1 MTYKNL
7 VKWAKSLGVNVERGR
22 GTTIEVWKT
31 SDIISVADSVKEAIQ
46 TVYEVS
52 DESASA

>member
-22 GTTIEVWKT
+22 GTTIEVWKRD
-31 SDIISVADSVKEAIQ
+31 DIVEIVDSVKDAIQ
-46 TVYEVS
+46 AVYEVS
-52 DESASA
+52 DE